1 MSYDKSQFRDIVR
14 TILHEIQLHSPEA
27 EDIVVETCAQESQF
41 GTYLKQ
47 LGGGPARGP
56 YQMEQ
61 ETEEDI
67 WKNLLRYHSGMR
79 DRLRTISGVIIPSP
93 WQMAVNLAYSTAM
106 CRYKYV
112 MFPVKIEGD
121 INNLAMIYKKYYNT
135 PLGKATEKEFIANY
149 ERYVLCR

>member
-112 MFPVKIEGD
+112 MFPGNIPSTVSGRAAYWKQ
-121 INNLAMIYKKYYNT
+121 YYST
-135 PLGKATEKEFIANY
+135 PGGSGTTAEYLENY
-149 ERYVLCR
+149 EKYIK